1 MEERILEFCRLLRKH
16 GLVVSFSQIIDS
28 LKAVAEV
35 GFDHD
40 DFYHALRAILVV
52 EQEDLP
58 LFNNLFKL
66 YFHQPLS
73 KYKKPKESK
82 AADSDDAG
90 QAEGGKDIEMVES
103 ADGAG
108 MGTEGEHLPPGSP
121 AHLLV
126 KAVREGNYPLLR
138 ALAHMGVRNLGKLE
152 PEDFKRMDALIE
164 QAKRSIGWDEALE
177 VLFPARGF

>member
-1 MEERILEFCRLLRKH
+1 MEKRILEFCRLLRKY
-16 GLVVSFSQIIDS
+16 GLVVSFSQVIDA

-35 GFDHD
+35 GFDPD

-66 YFHQPLS
+66 YFQQPMS
-73 KYKKPKESK
+73 KYKKPKDTK
-82 AADSDDAG
+82 ATDSDDAG
-90 QAEGGKDIEMVES
+90 ETEGGKGIEMAES

-108 MGTEGEHLPPGSP
+108 MGTEGERLPPGSP
-121 AHLLV
+121 AQLLV

-138 ALAHMGVRNLGKLE
+138 ALADMGVRNLGKLE
-152 PEDFKRMDALIE
+152 PDDFKRLDALIE

-177 VLFPARGF
+177 ILFPARGF